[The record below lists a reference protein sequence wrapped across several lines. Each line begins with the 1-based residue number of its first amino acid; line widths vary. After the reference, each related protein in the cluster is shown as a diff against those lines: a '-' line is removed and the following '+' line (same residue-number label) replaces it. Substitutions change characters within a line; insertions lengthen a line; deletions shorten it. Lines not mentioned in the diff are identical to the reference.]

1 MGVHRARFPGC
12 AAIRQGEGG
21 KMSVQETVEI
31 TTDFTEPEIVTYDRE
46 ELEVLIAN
54 TTGFLSE
61 NP

>member
-1 MGVHRARFPGC
+1 
-12 AAIRQGEGG
+12 
-21 KMSVQETVEI
+21 MSAQETVEI